1 MRGGVVVG
9 EDPTPSWP
17 GPRRGGFPRGLERPR
32 MTCPRF
38 RLPCPSL
45 SRRGPPQQYPA
56 PFALNVRAASI
67 FYRRCLTV
75 RLRLRHAV
83 LGAHRQKHSRT
94 SETSPCHFSSP
105 ALAFGSSPRFP
116 LPALGMRYSLSA
128 SFSLDW
134 VDALSRWDSEC
145 LCSGLFVLDLP
156 HSVRSA
162 GM

>member
-1 MRGGVVVG
+1 MRGAVVVG

-75 RLRLRHAV
+75 RLRLRRPLRHAV
-83 LGAHRQKHSRT
+83 LGAHRQKHSRSVRHVT
-94 SETSPCHFSSP
+94 VSYAKS
-105 ALAFGSSPRFP
+105 
-116 LPALGMRYSLSA
+116 LGMRYILSA